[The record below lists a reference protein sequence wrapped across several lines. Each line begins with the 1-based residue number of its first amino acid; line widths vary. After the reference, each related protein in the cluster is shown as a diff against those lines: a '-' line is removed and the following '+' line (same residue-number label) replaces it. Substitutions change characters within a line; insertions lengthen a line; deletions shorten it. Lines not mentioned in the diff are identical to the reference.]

1 MTTIPTLELAKRSG
15 DPVRVEHIVP
25 SAGPVDN
32 DVHRHDYDE
41 LFFFAAGTG
50 THMIDLEQRAVASPG
65 MHLVGAGQVH
75 QLSRSADMRAVVV
88 QFGSEALLGRGAS
101 VRAELF
107 ARADRPCAI
116 ALEKSRVEEA
126 QALVALI
133 EQELM
138 RREKVMDDV
147 VRGYLDVLLIK
158 CAQWVRD
165 AAVANGAVRDEHDPV
180 RRFQELVE
188 QGYLQERQVAH
199 YADRLALSSDRLNE
213 LVRKRL
219 GRTASSVIHERLL
232 LEARRLLLH
241 SELSIKEVG
250 YALNLQD
257 PAYFA
262 RWFRKADG
270 RSPAEYRQHIREK
283 YQR

>member
-1 MTTIPTLELAKRSG
+1 VTTIPTLELAKRSG

-41 LFFFAAGTG
+41 LFFFATGSG

-75 QLSRSADMRAVVV
+75 QLSRSADMHAVVV
-88 QFGSEALLGRGAS
+88 QFGTEALLGRGAT

-107 ARADRPCAI
+107 ARVGRPCAVLLDEARI
-116 ALEKSRVEEA
+116 AEA
-126 QALVALI
+126 QGLVASI
-133 EQELM
+133 ERELQ
-138 RREKVMDDV
+138 RRGPVMAEV
-147 VRGYLDVLLIK
+147 VAGYLDILLIT
-158 CAQWVRD
+158 CAQWVREQAT
-165 AAVANGAVRDEHDPV
+165 AAAPQPDEHDPV

-188 QGYLQERQVAH
+188 QGYLHERQVAH
-199 YADRLALSSDRLNE
+199 YADRLALSADRLND

>member
-1 MTTIPTLELAKRSG
+1 LDKA
-15 DPVRVEHIVP
+15 RV
-25 SAGPVDN
+25 D
-32 DVHRHDYDE
+32 
-41 LFFFAAGTG
+41 
-50 THMIDLEQRAVASPG
+50 
-65 MHLVGAGQVH
+65 
-75 QLSRSADMRAVVV
+75 
-88 QFGSEALLGRGAS
+88 
-101 VRAELF
+101 
-107 ARADRPCAI
+107 
-116 ALEKSRVEEA
+116 EA

-138 RREKVMDDV
+138 RREQVMVDV

-165 AAVANGAVRDEHDPV
+165 AAEANGPVTDEHDPV

-188 QGYLQERQVAH
+188 LGYLHERQVAH
-199 YADRLALSSDRLNE
+199 YADKLALSADHLNE
-213 LVRKRL
+213 LVKKRL
-219 GRTASSVIHERLL
+219 GRTASSVIHDRLL

-241 SELSIKEVG
+241 SEQSIKEVG

-262 RWFRKADG
+262 RWFRKAEG
-270 RSPAEYRQHIREK
+270 RSPAEYREHIREK